1 MSIHRFCIY
10 LLLLSGATILALLQA
25 CQSTPQR
32 ATYDWRLP
40 PGFTTP
46 ASPQGVTLDAARVTL
61 GRYLFYDR
69 RLSANNTQ
77 ACASCHKQELAF
89 TDGQAR
95 AVGST
100 GMQHA
105 HNALSLFNVG
115 YLAGYTWM
123 DLSVKTLEQQ
133 IAIPMFGNAP
143 IELGIA
149 GHEAEVLLR
158 FSSDPNYKRLF
169 AAAYPDAEAMTW
181 EHVIAALAAFTR
193 SLLSGDSPY
202 DRYVYRGD
210 TTTLST
216 EAQRGMRL
224 FFSNELGCAN
234 CHTDI
239 QSPDSHQPPR
249 FDLLSFQDTG
259 MADAG
264 PFRVPPLRNV
274 AVTAPYMHDG
284 SLATLEDVI
293 HFYEAGGG
301 AGRTRPQK
309 NSLVDG
315 FALSDDER
323 RSLIAFLQ
331 SLTDEAAL
339 HDPRYSDPFGQ

>member
-1 MSIHRFCIY
+1 MNLRRACIY
-10 LLLLSGATILALLQA
+10 PLLLSGAIVIALLQA
-25 CQSTPQR
+25 CQSAPQR
-32 ATYDWRLP
+32 AAYNWRLP
-40 PGFTTP
+40 PGFPPPPSSEETP
-46 ASPQGVTLDAARVTL
+46 LDAARVTL

-89 TDGQAR
+89 TDGRAH

-105 HNALSLFNVG
+105 HNTLSLFNTG
-115 YLAGYTWM
+115 YLTGYTWT
-123 DLSVKTLEQQ
+123 DPSIKTLEQQ

-143 IELGIA
+143 IELGIT
-149 GHEAEVLLR
+149 GHEAEVLAR

-169 AAAYPDAEAMTW
+169 AAAYPNAETVTW
-181 EHVIAALAAFTR
+181 DHVIAALAAFTR
-193 SLLSGDSPY
+193 SLVAGDSAY
-202 DRYVYRGD
+202 DRYVYHGD
-210 TTTLST
+210 EAALST

-239 QSPDSHQPPR
+239 QPPDSSQPPR

-259 MADAG
+259 MVDAG

-323 RSLIAFLQ
+323 HSLIAFLQ
-331 SLTDEAAL
+331 SLTDEGAL
-339 HDPRYSDPFGQ
+339 HDPRYSDPFRY